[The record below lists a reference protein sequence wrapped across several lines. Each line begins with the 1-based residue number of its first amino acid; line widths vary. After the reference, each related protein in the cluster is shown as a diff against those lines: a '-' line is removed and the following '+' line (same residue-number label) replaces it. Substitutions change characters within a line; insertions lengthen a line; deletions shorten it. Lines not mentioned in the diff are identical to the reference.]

1 MNDERVAIGMMRQ
14 SQLGNS
20 RLLPLDLPLFFIFC
34 NYAIALPKLD
44 LSSRT
49 ETKMH
54 VLEG

>member
-1 MNDERVAIGMMRQ
+1 MNGSQLGMMRQ
-14 SQLGNS
+14 SDVREIETFAS
-20 RLLPLDLPLFFIFC
+20 RSSSFFIFC